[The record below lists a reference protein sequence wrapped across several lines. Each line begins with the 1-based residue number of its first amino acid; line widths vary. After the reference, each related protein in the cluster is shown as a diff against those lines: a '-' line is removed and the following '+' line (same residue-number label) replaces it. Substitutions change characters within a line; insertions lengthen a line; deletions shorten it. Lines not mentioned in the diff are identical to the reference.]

1 MKCNVKIGLTVALAF
16 LLGLV
21 AVTGWGYL
29 QWQRL
34 EQMRVGDVPALFSV
48 NKGERAGRLVSRLA
62 AEPAPGWA
70 ISLWLK
76 THPELTAIR
85 SGTFALQTGMPLKE
99 ALALIVAGKEYLL
112 NVTLVEGQRLAEW
125 RKTLAQLPHGVSTLA
140 TLDDTAL
147 AKALGADHASV
158 EGLLLPETYAYTVG
172 MTDLEILQRA
182 YQHMQDFLAKAWS
195 QRAEGLPLKTPYEA
209 LILASIIEKETAQ
222 ASERPLIASVF
233 VNRLKR
239 GMKLQ
244 TDPTVIYG
252 IGDRYDGNIRR
263 RDLQDANPYNTYVID
278 GLPPTPIAMPSRQA
292 IEAAL
297 HPAESDYLYFVAKGG
312 GWHQFS
318 KTLSEHNAAVRRYI
332 LGRQ

>member
-1 MKCNVKIGLTVALAF
+1 MTLKRRISLLC
-16 LLGLV
+16 LLGLLLV
-21 AVTGWGYL
+21 ASLLGWGYL

-34 EQMRVGDVPALFSV
+34 ERMPVGEVPALFSV
-48 NKGERAGRLVSRLA
+48 TKGERAGGLVHRLA
-62 AEPAPGWA
+62 AEPVPGWA
-70 ISLWLK
+70 VSLWLK

-85 SGTFALQTGMPLKE
+85 SGTFALQSGMSLKE
-99 ALALIVAGKEYLL
+99 ALSLIVAGKEYLL
-112 NVTLVEGQRLAEW
+112 NVTLVEGQRLADW
-125 RKTLAQLPHGVSTLA
+125 RKTLAHLPHGVSTL
-140 TLDDTAL
+140 TSLDDAAL
-147 AKALGADHASV
+147 AEAVGCDCHNL
-158 EGLLLPETYAYTVG
+158 EGLLMPETYAYTVG
-172 MTDLEILQRA
+172 MTDLEIVKRA
-182 YQHMQDFLAKAWS
+182 YQHMQHFLAQAWEA
-195 QRAEGLPLKTPYEA
+195 RAADLPYKTPYEA

-233 VNRLKR
+233 VNRLRR

-252 IGDRYDGNIRR
+252 IGERYDGNIRR

-297 HPAESDYLYFVAKGG
+297 HPADSDYLYFVAKGE

-318 KTLSEHNAAVRRYI
+318 KSLSEHNAAVRRYI
-332 LGRQ
+332 LRRQ

>member
-1 MKCNVKIGLTVALAF
+1 MTLKRKISLLC
-16 LLGLV
+16 LLGLLL
-21 AVTGWGYL
+21 AASLAGWGYL

-34 EQMRVGDVPALFSV
+34 ERMPVGDVPTLFSV
-48 NKGERAGRLVSRLA
+48 AKGERAGGLVHRLA
-62 AEPAPGWA
+62 AQPMPGWA
-70 ISLWLK
+70 VSLWLK

-85 SGTFALQTGMPLKE
+85 SGTFALQAGMPLKE

-112 NVTLVEGQRLAEW
+112 NVTLVEGQRLADW
-125 RKTLAQLPHGVSTLA
+125 RKTLAALPHGVSTLA
-140 TLDDTAL
+140 SLDDAAL
-147 AKALGADHASV
+147 AKAVGCEHASL

-172 MTDLEILQRA
+172 MTDLEIVKRA
-182 YQHMQDFLAKAWS
+182 YQHMQRFVAKAWEA
-195 QRAEGLPLKTPYEA
+195 RAADLPYKTPYEA
-209 LILASIIEKETAQ
+209 LIMASIIEKETAQ

-297 HPAESDYLYFVAKGG
+297 HPADSPYLFFVAKGE

-318 KTLSEHNAAVRRYI
+318 KTLREHNAAVRRYI
-332 LGRQ
+332 LRR